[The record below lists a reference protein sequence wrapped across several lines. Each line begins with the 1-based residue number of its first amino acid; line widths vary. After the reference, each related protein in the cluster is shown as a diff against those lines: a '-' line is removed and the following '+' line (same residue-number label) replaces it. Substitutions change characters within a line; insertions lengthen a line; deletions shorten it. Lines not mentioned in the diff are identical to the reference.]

1 MANIRRSYL
10 IMRYNEYEES
20 GYRIY
25 YLYHL
30 AEFAKIMILLGVTKY
45 LRLSR
50 RYSWSGGKHVI
61 QSHLAISDF
70 TGVHS
75 PLFSVDWKPIF
86 NTYIDPNLKHRKCFE
101 SCWMEVK
108 SQYRKSGFHQVTFQS
123 SYTSC

>member
-1 MANIRRSYL
+1 VANIRRSYL

-61 QSHLAISDF
+61 SESLGHLRLYKSTF
-70 TGVHS
+70 TFV
-75 PLFSVDWKPIF
+75 L
-86 NTYIDPNLKHRKCFE
+86 C
-101 SCWMEVK
+101 
-108 SQYRKSGFHQVTFQS
+108 
-123 SYTSC
+123 